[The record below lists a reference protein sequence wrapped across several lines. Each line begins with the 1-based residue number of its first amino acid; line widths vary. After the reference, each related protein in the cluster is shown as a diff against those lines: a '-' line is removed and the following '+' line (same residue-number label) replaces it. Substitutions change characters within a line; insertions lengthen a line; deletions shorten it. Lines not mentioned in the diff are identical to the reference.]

1 MARLLL
7 IIGLILVV
15 LWLLGFFAFH
25 LTTPVLHALIIIG
38 ILALLAYFAFYAP
51 INHKKTLE
59 KQIED
64 RKIELEKVTK
74 DVEEYTSLLE
84 NVAVQ
89 KDKNNTISS
98 IKDSYILN
106 TTLLEDIEMSLH
118 KSISITDIRLTQS
131 NIVIKGISDDYDNIA
146 QSIVN
151 LREKDYF
158 VTVKFNVVELKEDA
172 EESKQYYTFDMSI
185 NLAKSIDDQS
195 LEEDSQDVEQEV
207 ENKDEA

>member
-1 MARLLL
+1 MNLDINLLPKSKKRLTGIDALLL
-7 IIGLILVV
+7 
-15 LWLLGFFAFH
+15 
-25 LTTPVLHALIIIG
+25 ALIIIG

-131 NIVIKGISDDYDNIA
+131 NIVIKGISDDYNNIA

>member
-1 MARLLL
+1 MNLDINLLPKSKKRLTGIDALLL
-7 IIGLILVV
+7 
-15 LWLLGFFAFH
+15 
-25 LTTPVLHALIIIG
+25 ALIIIG

-131 NIVIKGISDDYDNIA
+131 NIVIKGISDYYDNIA

-172 EESKQYYTFDMSI
+172 EESKEYYTFDMSI

>member
-1 MARLLL
+1 MNLDINLLPKSKKRLTGIDALLL
-7 IIGLILVV
+7 
-15 LWLLGFFAFH
+15 
-25 LTTPVLHALIIIG
+25 ALIIIG

-131 NIVIKGISDDYDNIA
+131 NIVIKGISNDYDNIA